1 MADNVR
7 RYMARLSELIKDNY
21 KMPNISCREEE
32 GQEEEGQENGEAED
46 PLNLVIDDNEQ
57 EE

>member
-21 KMPNISCREEE
+21 KMSNISCREEE
-32 GQEEEGQENGEAED
+32 GQVEEGQEIGEAED
-46 PLNLVIDDNEQ
+46 PLILVMDYDEQ